1 MPKMKTNRSAK
12 KRFRATGT
20 GRIRRP
26 KAGKAH
32 KMSGK
37 RGNRLRRVEKNDMVS
52 RADEKRIAR
61 IIPYEF

>member
-1 MPKMKTNRSAK
+1 MPKMKTIRSAA
-12 KRFRATGT
+12 KRFRTTAT

-37 RGNRLRRVEKNDMVS
+37 RPNRLRRVEKNDMVS
-52 RADEKRIAR
+52 RADELRVSR
-61 IIPYEF
+61 MIPYKF